1 MEKDEKRAYIKYI
14 SALLLFG
21 SNGIVASHI
30 ALNSYEI
37 VLLRT
42 AIGSAFL
49 FLLFLLMKGQF
60 TFWTQKRAFVF
71 LFCSGA
77 AMGGNWLFL
86 YEAFQQIG
94 VGMATLACYCGP
106 VFVMI
111 FSPILFK
118 TRFTWL
124 KTVGFFIVVGGML
137 LINGHLLQAGYSGWG
152 LFCGVMSA
160 VMYAVL
166 VICNKKAAAI
176 TGLEN
181 ALLQLAISFVTVAI
195 FVAWK
200 QGLVLQI
207 GSGDWLPILF
217 LGLLNTG
224 IGCYLY
230 FSSLGILPVQ
240 TVAVCGY
247 LEPLS
252 AVIFS
257 VLLLGETMTAIQWLG
272 AGMILGGAMLSEM
285 TVVSLKEKRKTCG
298 DQ

>member
-224 IGCYLY
+224 IGHC
-230 FSSLGILPVQ
+230 I
-240 TVAVCGY
+240 AAIC
-247 LEPLS
+247 
-252 AVIFS
+252 IF
-257 VLLLGETMTAIQWLG
+257 LHWAFCQYRQWLF
-272 AGMILGGAMLSEM
+272 AGIWNRCL
-285 TVVSLKEKRKTCG
+285 R
-298 DQ
+298 

>member
-1 MEKDEKRAYIKYI
+1 MEKNEKRAYIKYI

-49 FLLFLLMKGQF
+49 FMLFLLAKGQF
-60 TFWTQKRAFVF
+60 TFWTQKRAFIF
-71 LFCSGA
+71 LLCSGV

-94 VGMATLACYCGP
+94 VGMATLTCYCGP

-111 FSPILFK
+111 LSLILFK
-118 TRFTWL
+118 TRLTWP

-152 LFCGVMSA
+152 LFCGMMSA

-176 TGLEN
+176 AGLEN

-257 VLLLGETMTAIQWLG
+257 VFLLGETMTAIQWLG

-298 DQ
+298 DV